1 MAGTG
6 AVVVIGG
13 SSGLGLEVARHYAAQ
28 GRHVVVS
35 SRDAERAGT
44 AASEIGEGA
53 TGIAL
58 DLAEPETIAGSL
70 ADIGPVDHLVLAAIE
85 RDENTVRDLDLVG
98 ATRLVT
104 LKLVGYAEVVHAL
117 LPRMSD
123 SSSIVLFGGMAKD
136 RPYPGS
142 TFVSTVN
149 GGVTGMVTTLAAEL
163 GPIRVNAIHPAV
175 VGDSP
180 YWKNKPPAVLDALR
194 DRTPTGRL
202 VAMDDIVS
210 AVAFLLENNS
220 VNGSDLRIDGGW
232 LVK

>member
-1 MAGTG
+1 LNFRVCSSI
-6 AVVVIGG
+6 AV
-13 SSGLGLEVARHYAAQ
+13 S
-28 GRHVVVS
+28 VS

-58 DLAEPETIAGSL
+58 DLAEPETIAGLL

-220 VNGSDLRIDGGW
+220 VNGIDLRIDGGW

>member
-1 MAGTG
+1 
-6 AVVVIGG
+6 
-13 SSGLGLEVARHYAAQ
+13 
-28 GRHVVVS
+28 
-35 SRDAERAGT
+35 
-44 AASEIGEGA
+44 
-53 TGIAL
+53 
-58 DLAEPETIAGSL
+58 
-70 ADIGPVDHLVLAAIE
+70 
-85 RDENTVRDLDLVG
+85 
-98 ATRLVT
+98 
-104 LKLVGYAEVVHAL
+104 
-117 LPRMSD
+117 MSD

-194 DRTPTGRL
+194 DRTPTGRV

-220 VNGSDLRIDGGW
+220 VNGIDLRIDGGW

>member
-1 MAGTG
+1 MAEPG

-13 SSGLGLEVARHYAAQ
+13 SAGLGLEVARHYADQ
-28 GRHVVVS
+28 GRRVVVS
-35 SRDAERAGT
+35 SRDAGRAD
-44 AASEIGEGA
+44 AAAAEIGGDT

-58 DLAEPETIAGSL
+58 DLAQPESVAAAVAGVG
-70 ADIGPVDHLVLAAIE
+70 AVDYLVLAAIE

-104 LKLVGYAEVVHAL
+104 LKLVGYAAVVSAL
-117 LPRMSD
+117 LPGMTD
-123 SSSIVLFGGMAKD
+123 ASSVVLFGGMAKD

-149 GGVTGMVTTLAAEL
+149 GGVTGMVTTLAAEM

-180 YWKNKPPAVLDALR
+180 YWQDKPEAVLDALR
-194 DRTPTGRL
+194 QRTPTGRL
-202 VAMDDIVS
+202 VAMDDIVD
-210 AVAFLLENNS
+210 AVAFLLENRS
-220 VNGSDLRIDGGW
+220 VNGINLQIDGGW

>member
-1 MAGTG
+1 MAEPG

-13 SSGLGLEVARHYAAQ
+13 SAGLGLEVARHYATQ

-35 SRDAERAGT
+35 SRDAGR
-44 AASEIGEGA
+44 AASAAADIGGD
-53 TGIAL
+53 TVGIAL
-58 DLAEPETIAGSL
+58 DLAVPESVAAAV

-104 LKLVGYAEVVHAL
+104 LKLVGYAAVVNAL
-117 LPRMSD
+117 LPGMTD

-180 YWKNKPPAVLDALR
+180 YWQDKPEAVLDALR
-194 DRTPTGRL
+194 QRTPTGRL
-202 VAMDDIVS
+202 VAMEDIVG
-210 AVAFLLENNS
+210 AVAFLLENRS
-220 VNGSDLRIDGGW
+220 VNGINLHIDGGW